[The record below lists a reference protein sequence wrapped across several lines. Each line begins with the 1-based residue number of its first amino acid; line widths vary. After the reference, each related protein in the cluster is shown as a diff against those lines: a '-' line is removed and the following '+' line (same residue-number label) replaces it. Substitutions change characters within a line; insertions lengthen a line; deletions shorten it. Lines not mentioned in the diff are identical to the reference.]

1 MLTFDRKHLLLL
13 SRYVGYPPLG
23 FSGPAS
29 CLVQFHIDAD
39 NHIVDGPDDILPH
52 GNQILVQFLDDGIL
66 VAASFYQ
73 FVSFQLVGII
83 GRYLGFNVDV
93 GYAGV

>member
-1 MLTFDRKHLLLL
+1 M
-13 SRYVGYPPLG
+13 SGYVGHPPLG

-29 CLVQFHIDAD
+29 GLVQFHIDAD
-39 NHIVDGPDDILPH
+39 NHVVDGPDDILSH
-52 GNQILVQFLDDGIL
+52 GNQILVQFLDDG
-66 VAASFYQ
+66 VFVTASFYQ
-73 FVSFQLVGII
+73 FVPFQLVGVV